1 MPGIVSTSS
10 GNVSKACEGKR
21 GRASYL
27 PARTSGNTSRPRPCT
42 TERAGATWAMSPP
55 RWAALPVPA
64 RSDGKP
70 CSKVRHRGS
79 QLNALEASD
88 GRKPTQRNL
97 QLSCAVSHFTALRTS
112 HLFTGRSLHAS
123 KPPSPGISAMTCAIN
138 ERASRQAPKTGE
150 PQQVATLMLQDLPIP
165 PNSTSPRFHQQGR
178 SGHKDPNG
186 SGRKDPNGS
195 GRKDP
200 SPFIRDAHRVPP
212 PAPSQQS

>member
-1 MPGIVSTSS
+1 METYPKHVRENGAEHRTFQHGPRETPLVPDPAPQSGQGRPGR
-10 GNVSKACEGKR
+10 C
-21 GRASYL
+21 
-27 PARTSGNTSRPRPCT
+27 P
-42 TERAGATWAMSPP
+42 PP

-138 ERASRQAPKTGE
+138 KRASRQAPKTGE

-178 SGHKDPNG
+178 SG
-186 SGRKDPNGS
+186 RKDPNGS